1 MHYFRVHHA
10 SFIPTAFQA
19 RVRPA
24 LERIGLAGLI
34 LAAHIGIVYLGM
46 TLAPALNRSVDGTIA
61 AHFIEAPQPA
71 RERWEPPAPQPVNVP
86 VSISVPVAPAIEVP
100 LERSATAQPTV
111 PLYIAASA
119 PASPTRADAPRLI
132 STVEYIRE
140 PVPRYP
146 PQSRRLKEQGLV
158 VLRVLIDEKGQAC
171 DIEIESSSGHVRLD
185 HAAKAAVAQ
194 AMFRPYVEDGAPRR
208 ALVLIPIEFSL
219 NSGKA

>member
-1 MHYFRVHHA
+1 
-10 SFIPTAFQA
+10 
-19 RVRPA
+19 
-24 LERIGLAGLI
+24 
-34 LAAHIGIVYLGM
+34 M
-46 TLAPALNRSVDGTIA
+46 TLAPAVGRSVNGTIA
-61 AHFIEAPQPA
+61 AHFVEAPQQA
-71 RERWEPPAPQPVNVP
+71 RERWEPPAPQPVAVP

-100 LERSATAQPTV
+100 LEQSATTQPTV

-132 STVEYIRE
+132 SSVEYIRE

-146 PQSRRLKEQGLV
+146 PVSRRLKEQGLV

-171 DIEIESSSGHVRLD
+171 DIEIESSSGYVRLD
-185 HAAKAAVAQ
+185 HAARAAVAQ

>member
-1 MHYFRVHHA
+1 MAFR
-10 SFIPTAFQA
+10 A
-19 RVRPA
+19 RVQPQ
-24 LERIGLAGLI
+24 LERVAMAGLI
-34 LAAHIGIVYLGM
+34 LAVHIGIVYLGT
-46 TLAPALNRSVDGTIA
+46 TLAPAVSRSVNGTIA
-61 AHFIEAPQPA
+61 AHFIEAPEQA
-71 RERWEPPAPQPVNVP
+71 RERWEPPAPEPVTVPVN
-86 VSISVPVAPAIEVP
+86 ITVPVAPAIEVA
-100 LERSATAQPTV
+100 LEQLAATRPTA
-111 PLYIAASA
+111 PLYMAAGAAASA
-119 PASPTRADAPRLI
+119 AVSPARAEAPRLI
-132 STVEYIRE
+132 SSVEYIRE

-158 VLRVLIDEKGQAC
+158 VLRVLIDEQGQAC

>member
-1 MHYFRVHHA
+1 M
-10 SFIPTAFQA
+10 
-19 RVRPA
+19 
-24 LERIGLAGLI
+24 AGLI
-34 LAAHIGIVYLGM
+34 LAVHIGIVYLGL
-46 TLAPALNRSVDGTIA
+46 TLAPTVSRSVHGTIA
-61 AHFIEAPQPA
+61 AHFVEAPEQA
-71 RERWEPPAPQPVNVP
+71 QARWEPPAPQPVTVP
-86 VSISVPVAPAIEVP
+86 VTISAPVAPAIAVP
-100 LERSATAQPTV
+100 IEQSASTQPTA
-111 PLYIAASA
+111 PLYIAARA
-119 PASPTRADAPRLI
+119 PASPSRADAPRLI
-132 STVEYIRE
+132 SSVEYIRE

-219 NSGKA
+219 NTSKA